1 MVFEVQDLANASPAT
16 VSRYVLQI
24 YINFFGY
31 SFVFFSCG
39 MVYIDSNDIRWYPY
53 VKTWSLKF
61 AEKFGELYTEYL
73 LHLFNTHIDKGL
85 LFVRKNCK
93 EVIKQVK

>member
-1 MVFEVQDLANASPAT
+1 
-16 VSRYVLQI
+16 
-24 YINFFGY
+24 
-31 SFVFFSCG
+31 

-73 LHLFNTHIDKGL
+73 MHLFHTHIDKGL
-85 LFVRKNCK
+85 TFVRKNCK
-93 EVIKQVK
+93 EVLKQVRSKAAAVSFHLKNCLSL